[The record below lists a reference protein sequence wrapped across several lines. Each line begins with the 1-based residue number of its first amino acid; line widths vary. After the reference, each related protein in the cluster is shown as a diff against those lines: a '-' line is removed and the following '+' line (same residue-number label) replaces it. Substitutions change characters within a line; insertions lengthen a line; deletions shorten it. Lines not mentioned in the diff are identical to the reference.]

1 MEITNIDL
9 QRKIEMLQLCSV
21 NDSVYNEY
29 LKDYEELGIDVK
41 RFEYY
46 KMYGQRF
53 VPYSKEYVIRSN
65 MKELLKRDKEK
76 YMQFSPSFL
85 GQLKKKNGYMEMERK
100 DKMVREIIRV
110 GPETIKGWKEIERF
124 F

>member
-21 NDSVYNEY
+21 NDSIYNEY

-76 YMQFSPSFL
+76 YMQFNPSFFCELKRKMDIWKWKGKIKWL
-85 GQLKKKNGYMEMERK
+85 GRLSEWAQKQSKDGKK
-100 DKMVREIIRV
+100 
-110 GPETIKGWKEIERF
+110 
-124 F
+124 